1 MTMPIQ
7 FVDGHHQVTD
17 RDGNVEIDDVDSDKE
32 SFCEEV
38 DEIGADGKVHHIKK
52 WHHHTMDHFQ
62 VRKEFFSSILFR
74 GCLENVST
82 HAQILVHTI
91 FILYYCYLFVI
102 TILLFII
109 IIIALH
115 FTRVSLYDVM
125 YIPSCMLMYCRS
137 TVENGASLPLQALP
151 LA

>member
-17 RDGNVEIDDVDSDKE
+17 RYGNVEIDDVDSDKE

-91 FILYYCYLFVI
+91 FILYTIVI
-102 TILLFII
+102 FSLLPYYSSLSLLLLYILHKFLRM
-109 IIIALH
+109 
-115 FTRVSLYDVM
+115 T
-125 YIPSCMLMYCRS
+125 
-137 TVENGASLPLQALP
+137 
-151 LA
+151 